1 MLFSV
6 AFSLTTSLQEM
17 VLANLE
23 NTKAYWHDYVRT
35 LSVWLSTP
43 APHRSTPL
51 LTHSRFTDPV

>member
-1 MLFSV
+1 M

-51 LTHSRFTDPV
+51 LTHSRFTDSV